1 VCGGRGI
8 CGLCRV
14 QVLAGGGAPTPVEGD
29 LITRQDIADGVRLA
43 CQVTLKEDLRIR
55 VPDEVLGIK
64 EIVCRVTS
72 NRNVATFI
80 KELVL
85 ELPPGKALEFSAG
98 AFIQIRCPPFRTRF
112 TDFDVAAPFR
122 EDWDQMDLWR
132 HEVSSAVPIMRSYS
146 LANYPGEGNVKLI
159 VRIATPPPGAP
170 PSVPPGVV
178 SSYVF
183 QLKPADEVTIVG
195 PFCHF
200 RVAETHKEMVFVGGG
215 AGMAPMRSMILD
227 QILRRGTDRK
237 VSFWY
242 GARSR
247 KELFYD
253 EEFDRLQREHDN
265 FRWVAALSEPRP
277 EDDWSG
283 PTGFIHH
290 VLLDRY
296 LQDHPAPEECEY
308 YLCGPP
314 MMLEVTRS
322 MLDELGVE
330 PASIRFDAFG
340 G

>member
-1 VCGGRGI
+1 
-8 CGLCRV
+8 
-14 QVLAGGGAPTPVEGD
+14 
-29 LITRQDIADGVRLA
+29 
-43 CQVTLKEDLRIR
+43 
-55 VPDEVLGIK
+55 VPDAVLGIK
-64 EIVCRVTS
+64 ELVCRVSS

-85 ELPPGKALEFSAG
+85 ELPPGETLEFSAG
-98 AFIQIRCPPFRTRF
+98 AFIQILCPPFRTRF

-122 EDWDQMDLWR
+122 ADWDRMDLWR
-132 HEVSSAVPIMRSYS
+132 HEVSSTAPILRSYS
-146 LANYPGEGNVKLI
+146 LANYPGEGSSAKLI

-183 QLKPADEVTIVG
+183 QLQPGDEVTIVG

-200 RVAETHKEMVFVGGG
+200 RVAETDKEMVFVGGG

-227 QILRRGTDRK
+227 QLLRRETRRK
-237 VSFWY
+237 ITFWY

-253 EEFDRLQREHDN
+253 EEFDRLQREHDT
-265 FRWVAALSEPRP
+265 FRWVAALSEPKP
-277 EDDWSG
+277 DDDWSG
-283 PTGFIHH
+283 PVGFIHQ
-290 VLLDRY
+290 VLHDQY

-340 G
+340 S